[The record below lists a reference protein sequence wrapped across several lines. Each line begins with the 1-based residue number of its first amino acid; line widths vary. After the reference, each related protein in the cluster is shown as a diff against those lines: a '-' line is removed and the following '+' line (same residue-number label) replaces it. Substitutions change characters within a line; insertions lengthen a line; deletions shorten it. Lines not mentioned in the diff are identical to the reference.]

1 MKKYSIQ
8 SLEDLKQGLDEALGF
23 ILSSMGQIKEEEIQ
37 WVKEYILSYID
48 QLAIQNTFREVE
60 KEDGRKDIDAYEQKI
75 ERIKEDIKYLKEL
88 KKKKEE
94 LGEKEKKR
102 YKVLRKLWKN
112 RQLEGTLEQEYKAL
126 RKKYKN
132 HH

>member
-1 MKKYSIQ
+1 
-8 SLEDLKQGLDEALGF
+8 
-23 ILSSMGQIKEEEIQ
+23 
-37 WVKEYILSYID
+37 
-48 QLAIQNTFREVE
+48 
-60 KEDGRKDIDAYEQKI
+60 
-75 ERIKEDIKYLKEL
+75 L